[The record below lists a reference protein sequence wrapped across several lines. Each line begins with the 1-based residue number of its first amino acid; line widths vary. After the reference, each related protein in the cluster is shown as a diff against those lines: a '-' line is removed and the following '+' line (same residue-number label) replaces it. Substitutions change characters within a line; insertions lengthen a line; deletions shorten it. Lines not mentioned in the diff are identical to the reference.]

1 MSTKDIKELA
11 RMTMGQC
18 REKLITL
25 IKECGDMDNL
35 NFRIKLQTDEFDD
48 VATIT
53 SIKNGVVHYEVD
65 DEEYDDDISEFTTDE
80 LYEIIIFL

>member
-11 RMTMGQC
+11 LMTISQC

-25 IKECGDMDNL
+25 IKECGDMVNL
-35 NFRIKLQTDEFDD
+35 NIHIKLHTDELDN

-65 DEEYDDDISEFTTDE
+65 DEEYNDDISAFTTDE
-80 LYEIIIFL
+80 LYEIIIHL

>member
-1 MSTKDIKELA
+1 MSTRDIKELA
-11 RMTMGQC
+11 RMTISQC

-35 NFRIKLQTDEFDD
+35 DFRIKLNTDEFDD
-48 VATIT
+48 VATIK

-65 DEEYDDDISEFTTDE
+65 DEEYDDDITEFTTDE
-80 LYEIIIFL
+80 LYEIITFL

>member
-1 MSTKDIKELA
+1 MSTREIKELA
-11 RMTMGQC
+11 RMTIGQC

-25 IKECGDMDNL
+25 IKECGNMDNL
-35 NFRIKLQTDEFDD
+35 DIRIKLQTDEFDD

-53 SIKNGVVHYEVD
+53 SIKNGVIHYEVD